1 MLATPRLALG
11 RVVTY
16 AAPAAAVGFM
26 VFLVQ
31 MYLMKY
37 ATDVLGVSPAAMGLI
52 FVVSR
57 IWDAVSDPL
66 AGYLS
71 DATRS
76 RWGRRRP
83 WLVFSALPVAVIYVL
98 LWNPLD
104 ALGSTGVAIWLGVA
118 VVLFY
123 TGFTAFDVPHSALG
137 AELTPN
143 YRDRNR
149 IFGVRRVCFGL
160 GALAAIAAMSILA
173 GAVDAPAARRAALGV
188 SIAAGGLAALLM
200 LYTGFRVHEPE
211 EHQGRGAQRP
221 FTAWVDIVKNR
232 HARLLLTVF
241 ATQQLGVG
249 ALSIITP
256 YYAQYV
262 LGSATA
268 VGTILGAFM
277 VASIASVPLWV
288 ALGRRFEKKTLLI
301 VSMSTIALAIGSLV
315 FVGEGQVWLAAG
327 FAALGGVAG
336 GGTDV
341 FFPSV
346 QADVIDYDE
355 YVTGE
360 RKEGVYFA
368 GWAFAAKSAGALAGG
383 ITGVALQLSGFEPNA
398 AQSESARQAIVFL
411 MGGLPLFFW
420 STGLLLFLRFDFDER
435 AHARIQREI
444 EARR

>member
-1 MLATPRLALG
+1 MPATPRLAFG
-11 RVVTY
+11 QVATY

-37 ATDVLGVSPAAMGLI
+37 ATDVLLIPPAAMGLI

-57 IWDAVSDPL
+57 VWDAVSDPL

-83 WLVFSALPVAVIYVL
+83 WLVFSALPVGAIYVL

-104 ALGSTGVAIWLGVA
+104 SLGSTGVVLWLGVA

-149 IFGVRRVCFGL
+149 IFGMRRVCFGL
-160 GALAAIAAMSILA
+160 GALAAIAAMSAMA
-173 GAVDAPAARRAALGV
+173 GAADAPAARRAALVV
-188 SIAAGGLAALLM
+188 SLAAGGLAALLM
-200 LYTGFRVHEPE
+200 LYTGFRVHEPP

-221 FTAWVDIVKNR
+221 FSAWLDIVKNR

-288 ALGRRFEKKTLLI
+288 AAGRRFEKKPLLL
-301 VSMSTIALAIGSLV
+301 VAMTTIALAIGSLA
-315 FVGEGQVWLAAG
+315 FVSEGQVWLAATL
-327 FAALGGVAG
+327 AAVGGVAG
-336 GGTDV
+336 GGADV

-346 QADVIDYDE
+346 QSDVIDYDE

-368 GWAFAAKSAGALAGG
+368 GWAFASKSAGALAGL

-398 AQSESARQAIVFL
+398 EQSESARRAIVGL
-411 MGGLPLFFW
+411 MGGLPVFFY
-420 STGLLLFLRFDFDER
+420 TVGLLLFLRFDFDEQT
-435 AHARIQREI
+435 HARVQREI

>member
-1 MLATPRLALG
+1 MLATPRLAFG
-11 RVVTY
+11 QVATY
-16 AAPAAAVGFM
+16 AAPAAAFGFM
-26 VFLVQ
+26 MFLVQ

-37 ATDVLGVSPAAMGLI
+37 ATDVLLIPPVAMGLI
-52 FVVSR
+52 FGVSR

-83 WLVFSALPVAVIYVL
+83 WLMFSALPVGAIYLV
-98 LWNPLD
+98 LWNPPAALD
-104 ALGSTGVAIWLGVA
+104 EVGVVLWLGVA

-149 IFGVRRVCFGL
+149 IFGMRRICFGL
-160 GALAAIAAMSILA
+160 GALGAVAAMSLLA
-173 GAVDAPAARRAALGV
+173 GAADASAARQAAFVV
-188 SIAAGGLAALLM
+188 SIAAASLAAVLM
-200 LYTGFRVHEPE
+200 IYTGVRVHEPP
-211 EHQGRGAQRP
+211 EHLGRGAQRP
-221 FTAWVDIVKNR
+221 FSAWLDIVRNR
-232 HARLLLTVF
+232 HAFLLLAVF
-241 ATQQLGVG
+241 ATQQLAVG
-249 ALSIITP
+249 ALTIVTP

-288 ALGRRFEKKTLLI
+288 AAGGRFEKKTLLI
-301 VSMSTIALAIGSLV
+301 VSMSGIALAIGSLV
-315 FVGEGQVWLAAG
+315 FVGEGQLLLAAVL
-327 FAALGGVAG
+327 AALGGVAG

-346 QADVIDYDE
+346 QSDVIDYDE

-368 GWAFAAKSAGALAGG
+368 GWAFASKTAGALAGVL
-383 ITGVALQLSGFEPNA
+383 TGVGLQLSGFEPNA
-398 AQSESARQAIVFL
+398 EQSESARQAIVL
-411 MGGLPLFFW
+411 MMAGLPVFFY
-420 STGLLLFLRFDFDER
+420 SVGLLLFLRFDFDES
-435 AHARIQREI
+435 AHARIRAEI
-444 EARR
+444 DARH